1 MSDTSVLQIT
11 EEVIDLTVSAT
22 DSISVDIISDNV
34 ALTVNNMAIPT
45 QTSNATGIVFSGHTG
60 MSSNT
65 VDAAIKELADNQFRS
80 NAQPTSATE
89 GDTWYDLDDN
99 QFKVYRETATNT
111 FEWVPILLGD
121 ASGDSDT
128 LDAGAF

>member
-65 VDAAIKELADNQFRS
+65 VDAAIKELADIKNSPNQLKS
-80 NAQPTSATE
+80 NLR
-89 GDTWYDLDDN
+89 G
-99 QFKVYRETATNT
+99 RRNT
-111 FEWVPILLGD
+111 FRLAGGVLGQLAGLGMMLPKLQDDPIVQETTSYYYG
-121 ASGDSDT
+121 
-128 LDAGAF
+128 